1 MSVLVLYLEV
11 PSIDFEVSWFFV
23 RGKFRLFVTSRQRP
37 ALRKHSRVGARLA
50 KVFQSCRRPLDAAAM
65 AKMKYT

>member
-1 MSVLVLYLEV
+1 MSVLVFCLEV
-11 PSIDFEVSWFFV
+11 PSIDFGVICFFV

-37 ALRKHSRVGARLA
+37 ALRKLSRVGARLA

-65 AKMKYT
+65 AKM